1 MRLVLVGFAPA
12 TTCKKT
18 SSPVALLRQMPEA
31 VTYEPGIWGAIRMR
45 RPLAALLCLVLC
57 GAWGEAVVTAAPAAA
72 QSSVSAIDRIRASGT
87 LTVAVFFEDVRPFF
101 YLEAGA
107 LVGIDPTLAE
117 DIARKLGVK
126 LAYNRAATTFDGIVD
141 EVVEGRAD
149 VAISLLSDTLERAMR
164 VSFSRSYVGVRQF
177 LLINRLE
184 LSKLLADRPDAA
196 IPDLLNSETSRIG
209 VIGGT
214 SYVGF
219 LQEDFPKAQKVEFE
233 AWDEMLAA
241 VKDGSLVAL
250 MYDEIEIGNW
260 RLADPA
266 GSLELRPFHLAGHPD
281 TIAIAMRKGDAD
293 LKEWIDLYLAKIADS
308 GFLAATLDTHLY
320 SADRLLT
327 ND

>member
-1 MRLVLVGFAPA
+1 MRLAGAVSRFAGQ
-12 TTCKKT
+12 
-18 SSPVALLRQMPEA
+18 V
-31 VTYEPGIWGAIRMR
+31 R
-45 RPLAALLCLVLC
+45 RTASVLAALAALTP
-57 GAWGEAVVTAAPAAA
+57 GIAAGQQAAP
-72 QSSVSAIDRIRASGT
+72 SAIERIQASGT
-87 LTVAVFFEDVRPFF
+87 LRVALFFEDVPPFF
-101 YLEAGA
+101 YNKDGTLI
-107 LVGIDPTLAE
+107 GIDPTLAE

-149 VAISLLSDTLERAMR
+149 IAISLLSDTLERAMR

-177 LLINRLE
+177 LLINRLQLGRL
-184 LSKLLADRPDAA
+184 LSARPDDA
-196 IPDLLNSETSRIG
+196 ITDLLNSETSRIG

-219 LQEDFPKAQKVEFE
+219 LQEDFPKAQKVEFD
-233 AWDEMLAA
+233 AWNDMLAA

-266 GSLELRPFHLAGHPD
+266 GSLELRPYHLAGHND
-281 TIAIAMRKGDAD
+281 TIAIAMRKGDRD
-293 LKEWIDLYLAKIADS
+293 LKEWIDLYLAKIEDS
-308 GFLAATLDTHLY
+308 GFLAATLNAHLY
-320 SADRLLT
+320 TSERLLT